1 MGLTASKNTY
11 MIKDF
16 SSNPLCGSDKNRQV
30 DILFIVFCL
39 WLLVL
44 MCRPQD
50 IFPFLSPLRPALV
63 LSIIVFIVLIFRS
76 HDLIQKLFYQERQN
90 KLFVYMVFFMILS
103 IPFAIYRRSSF
114 EFVFTVYSIV
124 ILFYY
129 LFYGIVDSIN
139 RLRTVILLGCIGNGL
154 YLTYSVAT
162 GTMIGGRLFFGDM
175 FDANDLAF
183 YALSFLP
190 LNLIF
195 ISRDNSKLIR
205 VACLGFFIVGML
217 LILLTGSRGG
227 MLALATVIAV
237 ALCTKSRVISR
248 PLKGFV
254 ISLSIILLFFAP
266 ANSERFNTIF
276 NLEDDYN
283 LQAETGR
290 VAIWKAGLR
299 IMFENPLTGVG
310 VNNFAEA
317 IGTDRQRRGE
327 ESLRWQAAHN
337 MVVQIGTE
345 TGIIGMTLFL
355 LMSMNVFRILGR
367 ARKESD
373 SGQLA
378 KIAEMGRLGFLGLFV
393 SGMFLSQAY
402 SIFWAFYI
410 SFSAI
415 ISRIMSQEKTEQ
427 YTDKINH

>member
-1 MGLTASKNTY
+1 MEKNQSAPDKHHLTDYTKISPYGRPDNK
-11 MIKDF
+11 
-16 SSNPLCGSDKNRQV
+16 RV
-30 DILFIVFCL
+30 DILFLVFCL
-39 WLLVL
+39 WLFVLVS
-44 MCRPQD
+44 RPQD
-50 IFPFLSPLRPALV
+50 IFPSLSPLRPALL

-76 HDLIQKLFYQERQN
+76 HDLIQKRFFQERQN
-90 KLFVYMVFFMILS
+90 KLFMYMIFFMMLS
-103 IPFAIYRRSSF
+103 IPFALYRRLSF
-114 EFVFTVYSIV
+114 EYFFTVYSIV

-129 LFYGIVDSIN
+129 LFYGIVDSIS

-183 YALSFLP
+183 FALSFLP
-190 LNLIF
+190 FNLIF

-217 LILLTGSRGG
+217 LILLAGSRGG

-237 ALCTKSRVISR
+237 ALCTTKSRVISR
-248 PLKGFV
+248 PLKVVF
-254 ISLSIILLFFAP
+254 IPLCIILLSFAP
-266 ANSERFNTIF
+266 ANFERFKTII

-290 VAIWKAGLR
+290 VAIWKAGVR

-310 VNNFAEA
+310 VINFPEA
-317 IGTDRQRRGE
+317 IGTDRQIRGS
-327 ESLRWQAAHN
+327 ESLEWQAAHN
-337 MVVQIGTE
+337 MLVQIGTE
-345 TGIIGMTLFL
+345 TGIIGITLFI

-367 ARKESD
+367 ARKDSD

-410 SFSAI
+410 SFSAS
-415 ISRIMSQEKTEQ
+415 ISQIMSHGKTEQ
-427 YTDKINH
+427 